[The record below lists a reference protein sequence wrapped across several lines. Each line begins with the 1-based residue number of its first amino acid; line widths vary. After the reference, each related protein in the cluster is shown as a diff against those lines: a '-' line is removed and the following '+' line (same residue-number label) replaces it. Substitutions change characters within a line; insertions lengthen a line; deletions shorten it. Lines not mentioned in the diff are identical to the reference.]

1 MHKINCCGI
10 CLVGYCYNIS
20 VQLKALSLI
29 PLITILLWSYKYG
42 PGQKCI
48 IKRKHNV
55 IFKFYEK
62 CDISITSNLMR
73 AFGCKIMPLII

>member
-1 MHKINCCGI
+1 MGLGK
-10 CLVGYCYNIS
+10 S
-20 VQLKALSLI
+20 ASSKES
-29 PLITILLWSYKYG
+29 IT
-42 PGQKCI
+42 
-48 IKRKHNV
+48 V